1 MDRPKQ
7 KRVRIEQEVI
17 ALYVYLQ
24 SGKKRVKI
32 FLSHFF
38 FQAPGRDDRSRTPI
52 LSAALESPRSEV
64 SNAELVEY
72 LMDNGADIT
81 AVDDKGSIHI

>member
-1 MDRPKQ
+1 MKSTKESRFSYHISFVLANNHQ
-7 KRVRIEQEVI
+7 
-17 ALYVYLQ
+17 
-24 SGKKRVKI
+24 
-32 FLSHFF
+32 
-38 FQAPGRDDRSRTPI
+38 DRSRTPI
-52 LSAALESPRSEV
+52 LSAALNSNSRL

>member
-7 KRVRIEQEVI
+7 KRVRIDQEVI

-24 SGKKRVKI
+24 SGKKESKFSYHI
-32 FLSHFF
+32 SF

-52 LSAALESPRSEV
+52 LSAALESRSQV